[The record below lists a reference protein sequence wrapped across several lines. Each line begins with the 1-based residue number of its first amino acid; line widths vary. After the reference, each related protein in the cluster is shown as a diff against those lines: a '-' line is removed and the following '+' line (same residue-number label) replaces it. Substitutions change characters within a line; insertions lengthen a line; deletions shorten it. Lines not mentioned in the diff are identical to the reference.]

1 MRLGVVVFGLRVR
14 EGDEASCLNLNRA
27 VEPRVFGVPVGVFEA
42 ANAFRFSAGSGWGV
56 LDGLRED
63 GVIPV
68 VADEATA
75 RWSLQKG
82 LHEVVTVREGGRT
95 IRMRIEGMLSGSV
108 LQGVL
113 LMREGAFIE
122 AFPDAGG
129 QREFLVRLGEGSGEA
144 GWVSGQLMK
153 ALRDRGLELR
163 STAERLAE
171 LRMVENTYLLIFQIL
186 GGLGVVLA
194 TCATGVI
201 ALRHGLER
209 RGELAM
215 LEAVGWSRGRVRS
228 VLRWEHILTVFAGAL
243 TGAGASLVATVP
255 ALTQQG
261 RPLDVRMVWG
271 VPGVLACVAV
281 VSLWVAVSFAVRS
294 RALDALRRE

>member
-1 MRLGVVVFGLRVR
+1 
-14 EGDEASCLNLNRA
+14 
-27 VEPRVFGVPVGVFEA
+27 VFEA

-82 LHEVVTVREGGRT
+82 LHEVVTVRAGGRT

-163 STAERLAE
+163 STVERLAE

-228 VLRWEHILTVFAGAL
+228 VLRWEHILTVIAGAL

-261 RPLDVRMVWG
+261 RPLDVRMLWG

-281 VSLWVAVSFAVRS
+281 VSLWVAVSFAVRG